1 MHSYHA
7 TCLGLDLPRQ
17 IAGQIEAHLPQGCHL
32 RNRPLGAALDIFD
45 TDASKKIQGLVF
57 VTLSTWESLAVTE
70 RERLGGPQSWQ
81 FVLVIDQPGPNAL
94 DHLARGHFLTVLTC
108 PVDTEKITH
117 VLEQAAEVTAL
128 YHDIYMMAKE
138 ISLERELLARKNE
151 QLTFLNQLLT
161 TASHS
166 LDPKAILSTCAKD
179 LNLLL
184 DVTSL
189 FGICWNQDA
198 DQLHAELFLPSNLPK
213 DLQEPWINHLLSGAK
228 RFSGAEVQG
237 YQVSFL
243 ENTPDQVT
251 PELAQIITQP
261 LVHDGLPFGML
272 LICSKEAQS
281 LGQDRLQTLHAAA
294 NHLSLAIHNGLEYSK
309 LKTKADHD
317 GLTRISN
324 RQYFDSR
331 LREEMKRHQRHH
343 QELSLL
349 MLDLDFFKS
358 VNDTYGHLAGDM
370 VLREVGRILQQTLR
384 ESDFPARYGGEEFII
399 ILPQTREDQAW
410 ILAERIRKIIAQTV
424 FRFQNKRF
432 RVTASLGIAG
442 LKPGA
447 LTPAE
452 MLIHEADQA
461 LYRAKTNGRNMVCS
475 SALEDIT
482 SAN

>member
-1 MHSYHA
+1 MESHPT
-7 TCLGLDLPRQ
+7 TCLGLDLPLH
-17 IAGQIEAHLPQGCHL
+17 IAGQIDAHLPQGLNL
-32 RNRPLGAALDIFD
+32 RNRPLGAAQEILDA
-45 TDASKKIQGLVF
+45 DASKKIQGIAF
-57 VTLSTWESLAVTE
+57 VALSTWEALSAQD
-70 RERLGGPQSWQ
+70 RERLAVPQSWQ
-81 FVLVIDQPGPNAL
+81 FVLVIDQPGPSAL

-108 PVDTEKITH
+108 PVDAEKITR
-117 VLEQAAEVTAL
+117 VLDQAEEVTAL

-151 QLTFLNQLLT
+151 QLSFLNRLLT
-161 TASHS
+161 TASQS
-166 LDPKAILSTCAKD
+166 LEPTAILSACAND

-189 FGICWNQDA
+189 LGICWDQDA
-198 DQLHAELFLPSNLPK
+198 DQLHAELFLPGDLPK
-213 DLQEPWINHLLSGAK
+213 DLQEQWINHLLSGAK
-228 RFSGAEVQG
+228 RFSGMDVQG

-243 ENTPDQVT
+243 DNAPGRVA
-251 PELAQIITQP
+251 PEFAQIITQP
-261 LVHDGLPFGML
+261 LVRDDTTFGML
-272 LICSKEAQS
+272 VICSEEAQA
-281 LGQDRLQTLHAAA
+281 LGQDRLQTLNSAAS
-294 NHLSLAIHNGLEYSK
+294 HLSLAIRNGLEYNK

-324 RQYFDSR
+324 RQHFDVR

-370 VLREVGRILQQTLR
+370 VLREVGKILQLTLR

-410 ILAERIRKIIAQTV
+410 VLAERIRKVIAQTV

-461 LYRAKTNGRNMVCS
+461 LYRAKSNGRNMVCS
-475 SALEDIT
+475 SALEDMAT
-482 SAN
+482 AN

>member
-1 MHSYHA
+1 MESHNT
-7 TCLGLDLPRQ
+7 TCLGLGLPPHIAEQ
-17 IAGQIEAHLPQGCHL
+17 IDAHLPQGHAL
-32 RNRPLGAALDIFD
+32 LNRPLRATLDMID
-45 TDASKKIQGLVF
+45 IPDAKVTPGLVF
-57 VTLSTWESLAVTE
+57 VAVSTWKNISDAD
-70 RERLGGPQSWQ
+70 REQLSAPRSWQ
-81 FVLVIDQPGPNAL
+81 FVLVIDQTEPDAL
-94 DHLARGHFLTVLTC
+94 DYLARGHFLTVLTC
-108 PVDTEKITH
+108 PVDKEKISLILT
-117 VLEQAAEVTAL
+117 QAEEVTAL

-161 TASHS
+161 TASQS
-166 LDPKAILSTCAKD
+166 LNPADIISCCASD

-184 DVTSL
+184 NVQSL
-189 FGICWNQDA
+189 FGICWEQEGT
-198 DQLHAELFLPSNLPK
+198 QLHAELYLPGGLPK
-213 DLQEPWINHLLSGAK
+213 VLQEQWINHLLGTAK
-228 RFSGAEVQG
+228 RFSGADVQG

-243 ENTPDQVT
+243 NAASGQTNPA
-251 PELAQIITQP
+251 LAQIITQP
-261 LVHDGLPFGML
+261 LVHGDTTFGAL
-272 LICSKEAQS
+272 IICSEEAS
-281 LGQDRLQTLHAAA
+281 TLGHDRVTTLNSAAS
-294 NHLSLAIHNGLEYSK
+294 HLALAIRNGLEYSK
-309 LKTKADHD
+309 LKAKADHD

-324 RQYFDSR
+324 RQHFDIR

-370 VLREVGRILQQTLR
+370 VLREVGKILQQTLR

-399 ILPQTREDQAW
+399 ILPQTREEQAW
-410 ILAERIRKIIAQTV
+410 LLAERIRKIIAQTV
-424 FRFQNKRF
+424 FTFQGKHF

-461 LYRAKTNGRNMVCS
+461 LYQAKTNGRNMVCS
-475 SALEDIT
+475 SALDDVAT
-482 SAN
+482 AN

>member
-1 MHSYHA
+1 MESHNI
-7 TCLGLDLPRQ
+7 TCLGLDLP
-17 IAGQIEAHLPQGCHL
+17 APVAEQIETHLPLGHDFQ
-32 RNRPLGAALDIFD
+32 NRSVRATIDMLD
-45 TDASKKIQGLVF
+45 TASGRTIQGLVL
-57 VTLSTWESLAVTE
+57 VTLSTWEALDQNTRDHLAIP
-70 RERLGGPQSWQ
+70 RSWQ
-81 FVLVIDQPGPNAL
+81 FVLVIDQPGASAL

-108 PVDTEKITH
+108 PVDTEKITR
-117 VLEQAAEVTAL
+117 VLTQAEEVTAL
-128 YHDIYMMAKE
+128 YHDIFMMAKE

-151 QLTFLNQLLT
+151 QLSFLNQLLT
-161 TASHS
+161 TASQS
-166 LDPKAILSTCAKD
+166 LDPVDIISACATD

-184 DVTSL
+184 EVKSL
-189 FGICWNQDA
+189 FGICWDQDGE
-198 DQLHAELFLPSNLPK
+198 QVHAEIFLPG
-213 DLQEPWINHLLSGAK
+213 DLSKEYQEQWISHLLSVAK
-228 RFSGAEVQG
+228 RYTETDVRG
-237 YQVSFL
+237 YQVSYL
-243 ENTPDQVT
+243 ATAQGPVP
-251 PELAQIITQP
+251 PEYAQLITQP
-261 LVHDGLPFGML
+261 LLRGDTTFGVL
-272 LICSKEAQS
+272 VICSEEAQT
-281 LGQDRLQTLHAAA
+281 LGQDRLQTLNAAA
-294 NHLSLAIHNGLEYSK
+294 SHLSLAIRNGLEYNK
-309 LKTKADHD
+309 LKAKADHD

-324 RQYFDSR
+324 RQHFDMR

-370 VLREVGRILQQTLR
+370 VLREVGKILRQTLR
-384 ESDFPARYGGEEFII
+384 ESDFPARYGGEEFVI
-399 ILPQTREDQAW
+399 ILPQTREEQAW
-410 ILAERIRKIIAQTV
+410 LLAERIRKIIAQTV

-475 SALEDIT
+475 SALEDMA